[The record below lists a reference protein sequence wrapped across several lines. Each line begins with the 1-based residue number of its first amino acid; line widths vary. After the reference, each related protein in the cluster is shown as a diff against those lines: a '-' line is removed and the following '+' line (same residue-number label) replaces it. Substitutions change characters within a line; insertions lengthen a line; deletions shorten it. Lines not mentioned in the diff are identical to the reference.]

1 MLVHLCLR
9 QGEFMKNITLKI
21 DHKKIE
27 VPEGSTVLDAARA
40 AEVYI
45 PTLCDDP
52 LLEPFGACRL
62 CIVEID
68 GYRGLPTACSTP
80 AADGMEVHTS
90 SPMIE
95 TNRKTS
101 MNLLLSDHP
110 LDCQHCV
117 SNMRC
122 DLQYVAAYVGVR
134 GENPYQGER
143 RAYDLD
149 ESNPFY
155 SRNLE
160 MCILCGKC
168 VRACDEIQGRQAI
181 SFGYRGF
188 STKITTPFDLPMWD
202 STCESCGRCVD
213 MCPTGALYDKTAKK
227 HGLPTGETKTTCPYC
242 GVGCGLVLETRDG
255 EIIGARG
262 DRENSVNEGHTCVK
276 GRYGWEYVQ
285 HPDRVKKPL
294 VRKYLL
300 EGKKKSE
307 IDRSSS
313 DWEWAETSWDTA
325 LEITA
330 SNLAQIRDRHGADS
344 IGFMTSAKC
353 LNEENYLVNK
363 LARQVIG
370 TNNID
375 HCARL

>member
-1 MLVHLCLR
+1 MTNLNV
-9 QGEFMKNITLKI
+9 TI
-21 DHKKIE
+21 DFKKVQ
-27 VPEGSTVLDAARA
+27 VPEGSTVLDAARVA
-40 AEVYI
+40 GVYI

-62 CIVEID
+62 CVVEID

-80 AADGMEVHTS
+80 VVEGMVVNTS
-90 SPMIE
+90 SATIAA
-95 TNRKTS
+95 NRKTT

-122 DLQYVAAYVGVR
+122 ELQDVAAFVGVR
-134 GENPYQGER
+134 EQPFEGER
-143 RAYDLD
+143 RAYDID

-155 SRNLE
+155 GRDLE
-160 MCILCGKC
+160 KCILCGKC

-181 SFGYRGF
+181 HFGYRGF
-188 STKITTPFDLPMWD
+188 ATKITTPFDMPMWD

-213 MCPTGALYDKTAKK
+213 MCPTAALYDKAALKT
-227 HGLPTGETKTTCPYC
+227 GLPTGETDTICPYC
-242 GVGCGLVLETRDG
+242 GVGCGLTLETRDG
-255 EIIGARG
+255 KIINARG
-262 DRENSVNEGHTCVK
+262 NRENETNQGHTCVK
-276 GRYGWEYVQ
+276 GRYGWEFIH
-285 HPDRVKKPL
+285 HPDRLQKPQ

-300 EGKKKSE
+300 DGKKKSS
-307 IDRSSS
+307 IKDRKSKAW
-313 DWEWAETSWDTA
+313 DWVETDWDTA
-325 LEITA
+325 LDITA
-330 SNLAQIRDRHGADS
+330 DKLRETRDTHGADS
-344 IGFMTSAKC
+344 IGVLTSAKC
-353 LNEENYLVNK
+353 LNEENYLMNK

>member
-1 MLVHLCLR
+1 MTMLT
-9 QGEFMKNITLKI
+9 ITI
-21 DHKKIE
+21 DHKQVE

-40 AEVYI
+40 ANVYI

-62 CIVEID
+62 CVVEIE

-80 AADGMEVHTS
+80 AAEGMEVRTYS
-90 SPMIE
+90 ATIE
-95 TNRKTS
+95 ANRRTT

-122 DLQYVAAYVGVR
+122 ELQDVAAFVGVR
-134 GENPYQGER
+134 EQPFQGER
-143 RAYDLD
+143 RAYDID

-155 SRNLE
+155 GRDLE
-160 MCILCGKC
+160 KCILCGKC
-168 VRACDEIQGRQAI
+168 VRACDELQGRQAI
-181 SFGYRGF
+181 HFGYRGF
-188 STKITTPFDLPMWD
+188 ATKITTPYDMPMWD

-213 MCPTGALYDKTAKK
+213 MCPTAALYDKAALKA
-227 HGLPTGETKTTCPYC
+227 GLPTGETRTICTYC

-255 EIIGARG
+255 KIISTRG
-262 DRENSVNEGHTCVK
+262 DRENSVNQGHTCVK
-276 GRYGWEYVQ
+276 GRYGWDFIY
-285 HPDRVKKPL
+285 HTDRLKKPR
-294 VRKYLL
+294 VRRYLI
-300 EGKKKSE
+300 ENKEKRIKGNAW
-307 IDRSSS
+307 
-313 DWEWAETSWDTA
+313 DWIETDWDTA
-325 LEITA
+325 LDITA
-330 SNLAQIRDRHGADS
+330 KKLRETRDAYGSDT
-344 IGFMTSAKC
+344 IGVLTSAKC
-353 LNEENYLVNK
+353 LNEENYLMNK

>member
-1 MLVHLCLR
+1 MS
-9 QGEFMKNITLKI
+9 KITLKI

-40 AEVYI
+40 ANVYI

-80 AADGMEVHTS
+80 AAEGMEVHTS

-134 GENPYQGER
+134 GENPYKGER

-155 SRNLE
+155 SRDLE

-168 VRACDEIQGRQAI
+168 VRACDELQGRQAI

-242 GVGCGLVLETRDG
+242 GVGCGLILETRDG

-285 HPDRVKKPL
+285 HADRVKKPL

-313 DWEWAETSWDTA
+313 NWEWAETSWDTA

-330 SNLAQIRDRHGADS
+330 SNLTQIRDRHGADS